1 MTRQITGITAEL
13 AKEISEKFPR
23 LGIIENHINDDWASL
38 ILDDAV
44 IIKIYSD
51 EIMLDLGKQLIEIP
65 VEDFVSIEIR

>member
-13 AKEISEKFPR
+13 AQEITEKFPR
-23 LGIIENHINDDWASL
+23 LGIIENHFNDDLASL

-44 IIKIYSD
+44 IIKIFSD